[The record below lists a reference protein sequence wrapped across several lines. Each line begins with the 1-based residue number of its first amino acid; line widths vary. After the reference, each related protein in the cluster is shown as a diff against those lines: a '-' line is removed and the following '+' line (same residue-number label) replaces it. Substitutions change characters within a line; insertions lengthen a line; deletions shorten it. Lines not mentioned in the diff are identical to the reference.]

1 MDRFYD
7 MQAFTAV
14 VEAGSFTA
22 AAERLN
28 ANKSAIS
35 RRVAALEERLGAQL
49 LKRTTRNL
57 NLTETG
63 RSFYERS
70 ARLLADLDEAES
82 AVAQEQGELRGRLR
96 IALPLSFGLMHMT
109 APINE
114 FKKLHP
120 LVQFDLDLSDR
131 FVDLIQED
139 IDVAVRIG
147 HLTDS
152 TLIARRLFTSPV
164 IAAASPDY
172 LETNG
177 TPETPQDLVQ
187 HSCLAYSNLADSSQ
201 WTWLDDD
208 GRKRQV
214 DVRANLAANN
224 GEVLSKFAANGL
236 GIVLQPTFI
245 AHELIRDGVLVQVL
259 PDVGWPDA
267 TAYAVYPPTRHLS
280 YRVRAFIDFLADYFK
295 GTPYWDEDC
304 ASC

>member
-1 MDRFYD
+1 

-14 VEAGSFTA
+14 VETGSFTA

-28 ANKSAIS
+28 ANKSAVS
-35 RRVAALEERLGAQL
+35 RRVSALEERLGAQL
-49 LKRTTRNL
+49 LKRTTRTL

-109 APINE
+109 TPIND
-114 FKKLHP
+114 FTKQHP
-120 LVQFDLDLSDR
+120 RVEFDLDLSDR

-147 HLTDS
+147 RLSDS
-152 TLIARRLFTSPV
+152 SLIARRLFKSRI
-164 IAAASPDY
+164 IASASPDY

-177 TPETPQDLVQ
+177 TPRTPQDLAQ
-187 HSCLAYSNLADSSQ
+187 HRCLTYSNLADASQ
-201 WTWLDDD
+201 WSWLDDR
-208 GRKRQV
+208 GQKRPV
-214 DVRANLAANN
+214 DVHATLAANN
-224 GEVLSKFAANGL
+224 GEMLSKFATNGL
-236 GIVLQPTFI
+236 GIVMQPTFI
-245 AHELIRDGVLVQVL
+245 AHKFIRDGTLVQVL
-259 PDVGWPDA
+259 PEVSWPET

-280 YRVRAFIDFLADYFK
+280 YRVRAFIDFLADYFT

-304 ASC
+304 ENC